1 MPWLEMRR
9 GKRRDEFGMSLWI
22 GKCSFCSSNEKNQYV
37 RVVPVAILH
46 SRWCSWLKCLFEQNI
61 TWFCFS
67 CFFLLIFGNHEL
79 PCHRPKSLEFSWR
92 KLKFCHYPRKTIGDR
107 FDRCV
112 RQNGKSCAI
121 VVEALLMVF
130 PKILHN
136 VPFDDSDA
144 VRIRQRQQVV
154 FGASPCWNQ
163 DSKNDKPLRWRNG
176 IWVFPK
182 IGEPQNGWFIMEN
195 PIKMGWFGG
204 TPIFGN
210 PHIDRGLSQ

>member
-1 MPWLEMRR
+1 MKKTICAGCASR
-9 GKRRDEFGMSLWI
+9 
-22 GKCSFCSSNEKNQYV
+22 
-37 RVVPVAILH
+37 H
-46 SRWCSWLKCLFEQNI
+46 STFQVMFMIKMFVWTKYYLVL
-61 TWFCFS
+61 
-67 CFFLLIFGNHEL
+67 FLLLCFAHFWESWITMSQAQIVGIQLTKAKILSLSTQNHWWSIW
-79 PCHRPKSLEFSWR
+79 PMRAAKR
-92 KLKFCHYPRKTIGDR
+92 A
-107 FDRCV
+107 
-112 RQNGKSCAI
+112 SCAI